1 MDWEKLKIFHAV
13 AEAGS
18 FTLAAKRLNLSQS
31 ALSRQIRGLEDS
43 LNLSLF
49 TRHARGLVLTQE
61 GEQLFDTAHE
71 VLDRIEKTERDLIES
86 KDLPR
91 GVLRV
96 TAPVTF
102 GTVWLT
108 PRLKDFLRL
117 YPEIRLE
124 FLLSDDDLDLATREA
139 DVAIWFHA
147 PEQADFIQRQ
157 LGTVHQHIY
166 GSPKYLSEKGTPE
179 RAEDLD
185 GHDLIS
191 YGPSVPLPIKNVNW
205 ILRAGFTGFRRQP
218 VLQVNN
224 MFGVL
229 QAVKAGIGLAAIP
242 DYLAAAHPDLVRV
255 LAELESP
262 AFHTY
267 FVYPGELK
275 GSRRVGVFRD
285 YLVNQIKD
293 ATELTS

>member
-18 FTLAAKRLNLSQS
+18 FTLAAKRLHLSQS

-49 TRHARGLVLTQE
+49 TRHARGLVLTLE
-61 GEQLFDTAHE
+61 GEQLFETAHE
-71 VLDRIEKTERDLIES
+71 VLDKIEKTERELLES
-86 KDLPR
+86 KDLPS
-91 GVLRV
+91 GLLKV

-108 PRLKDFLRL
+108 PRLKTFLNL
-117 YPEIRLE
+117 YPEIQLE
-124 FLLSDDDLDLATREA
+124 FLLTDDDLDLATREA

-157 LGTVHQHIY
+157 LGTVRQHIY

-191 YGPSVPLPIKNVNW
+191 YGPSVPLPLRNVNW
-205 ILRAGFTGFRRQP
+205 VLRAGYTGFRRKP

-229 QAVKAGIGLAAIP
+229 QALKAGIGLASIP

-255 LAELESP
+255 LGDIESP
-262 AFHTY
+262 EFPTY

-285 YLVNQIKD
+285 FLISQMKE
-293 ATELTS
+293 ATELA